1 MKKNKYANFNIFAIY
16 ILIFICVCEKNKK
29 MENLETINPEEAKM
43 LMRVLS
49 TLREDY
55 IHHLKQEKGKYR
67 NMVYCRMKDKEFTVD
82 QAIVEVQQLSEYGL
96 FFLGNYVNTLIVRP
110 TY

>member
-1 MKKNKYANFNIFAIY
+1 MFAKNKI
-16 ILIFICVCEKNKK
+16 K
-29 MENLETINPEEAKM
+29 MEKLENAMPAQAEMI
-43 LMRVLS
+43 MRILS

-55 IHHLKQEKGKYR
+55 VHHLKQEKGKYR
-67 NMVYCRMKDKEFTVD
+67 NMVYGRVKDKEFTVD

>member
-1 MKKNKYANFNIFAIY
+1 M
-16 ILIFICVCEKNKK
+16 EKL
-29 MENLETINPEEAKM
+29 ENATSAEAEM
-43 LMRVLS
+43 IMRVLS

-67 NMVYCRMKDKEFTVD
+67 NTVYCRTKDKEFTVD

-110 TY
+110 TYWNYFV